1 MDYFL
6 DNDDKHNDA
15 SSDNACDIKPSSHIE
30 YQLDK
35 YNINEYFIHKHIPE
49 NALFIS
55 DIFKQHIKAFYTSN
69 IDVPLLIY
77 GVKGCGKITALIGLI
92 NNVPGYVSST
102 FASIDTRKI
111 NNLYYM
117 KNLDIEYNK
126 LFIYE
131 NLYYLNIDI
140 LASPSEILLY
150 IKHIYTLGKS
160 KSIDGTKKIIIIS
173 HIDKC
178 SLEAQKYITYILY
191 KQNNNTSYIFTIT
204 KNNTLLKKISSGCA
218 KINFKHLTKTEFIN
232 IFNFNYKYLS
242 LKTNQYNTD
251 FFYTIY
257 INNQYNIGN
266 TIAQI
271 KHIIYTSTLITSLPF
286 TNPTTNPTT
295 NLTTNPTT
303 NPTTNHNAIQTQEHS
318 LLYNIVKS
326 FIKKYIK
333 LSTVNNALD
342 IRTFLYTLTSL
353 NIDFIDFITLL
364 VKQLIRTNPQDD
376 TSFNLN
382 LSFDIKHIIITEAGI
397 LSHNI
402 LTHNKEIINIET
414 FIYKIINIIYSST
427 TI

>member
-6 DNDDKHNDA
+6 DNDDKYT
-15 SSDNACDIKPSSHIE
+15 DNASDIKQSSHIE

-35 YNINEYFIHKHIPE
+35 YNVNEYFINKHIPE
-49 NALFIS
+49 NALFIPEH
-55 DIFKQHIKAFYTSN
+55 FKQQIKAFYNSN
-69 IDVPLLIY
+69 IDLPLLIY

-92 NNVPGYVSST
+92 NNVPEYVSIT
-102 FASIDTRKI
+102 YEKTDIRKV

-117 KNLDIEYNK
+117 KTLDIEYNK

-131 NLYYLNIDI
+131 NLYYLNISI

-204 KNNTLLKKISSGCA
+204 KNNILLKKISSGCA
-218 KINFKHLTKTEFIN
+218 KINFKHLTKNEFIN
-232 IFNFNYKYLS
+232 IFNFNYKHLL

-257 INNQYNIGN
+257 VNNQYNIGN

-271 KHIIYTSTLITSLPF
+271 KHILYTST
-286 TNPTTNPTT
+286 PTTPTAPT
-295 NLTTNPTT
+295 APITPTSISLT
-303 NPTTNHNAIQTQEHS
+303 IQNQHYS

-333 LSTVNNALD
+333 LSTINNALD
-342 IRTFLYTLTSL
+342 IKAFLYTLTSL
-353 NIDFIDFITLL
+353 NIDLIEFIKLL
-364 VKQLIRTNPQDD
+364 VKQLIRTNLQDEY
-376 TSFNLN
+376 SFKFN
-382 LSFDIKHIIITEAGI
+382 LSFNVKHIIITEAGI

-414 FIYKIINIIYSST
+414 FIYKIINIIYSGT